1 MPSQAQEPTFVL
13 GAGAQKAGT
22 TWLHA
27 YLSHFDDVDFG
38 PIKEY
43 HVWDGL
49 SVPEFVEFDARS
61 VAIGPRRRLRHLWRG
76 LKGLSQEDI
85 FLRRRLQ
92 SRPDRYFDFFAGLLA
107 QDGIRLTGDITP
119 AYCALPVDT
128 LRLIRDGFAR
138 RGIRTRAV
146 FLMRD
151 PVERC
156 LSAVRMYKRGGR
168 SRQGV
173 DVSLPDDDMLLRYVE
188 TDQARLRTDYPATL
202 DRLEAVFGPEDL
214 LIGFYESMFEPGF
227 FADLNRFFGCKPDP
241 DFISRRFNTTERAE
255 IPDALRAGAAE
266 RMRPIYEACA
276 ERFPEVQGLWARS
289 FAVLSSDQSGTA
301 TG

>member
-1 MPSQAQEPTFVL
+1 MPLQTQEPTFVL

-49 SVPEFVEFDARS
+49 SVPEFIEFDARS
-61 VAIGPRRRLRHLWRG
+61 IAIGPRRRLRHLWRG
-76 LKGLSQEDI
+76 LKRLSQEDI

-92 SRPDRYFDFFAGLLA
+92 SHPDRYFDFFAGLLA

-156 LSAVRMYKRGGR
+156 LSALRMYKRGGR
-168 SRQGV
+168 SRQGA
-173 DVSLPDDDMLLRYVE
+173 DISLPDNEMLLRYME
-188 TDQARLRTDYPATL
+188 TDQAQLRTDYPATL
-202 DRLEAVFGPEDL
+202 ERLEAVFDSESL
-214 LIGFYESMFEPGF
+214 LVGFYESMFEPDF
-227 FADLNRFFGCKPDP
+227 FADLNRFFGCKPNP
-241 DFISRRFNTTERAE
+241 DFIARRFNTTERME
-255 IPDALRAGAAE
+255 ISDSLREQAAE
-266 RMRPIYEACA
+266 RLRPIYVSCA
-276 ERFPEVQGLWARS
+276 ERFPEARRLWAQS
-289 FAVLSSDQSGTA
+289 FAKL
-301 TG
+301 